1 MEKVIIKQSMNAMN
15 YIKQGY
21 VLYMLETKT
30 IVYKENEKIILYHE
44 KWHSKMS
51 EADFVET
58 FENNTFQLIE
68 DRKEVE
74 ISKEKDDEYYQW
86 RALHQ

>member
-1 MEKVIIKQSMNAMN
+1 MENILIKNSNNALN

-21 VLYMLETKT
+21 VLYMLENKV
-30 IVYKENEKIILYHE
+30 IVYKDKDAIILYHE
-44 KWHSKMS
+44 KWHSKIS
-51 EADFVET
+51 VNDFLDT

-68 DRKEVE
+68 GKKEVD

-86 RALHQ
+86 REHYQ

>member
-1 MEKVIIKQSMNAMN
+1 MENIIKQSTYALN

-21 VLYMLETKT
+21 VLYMLETKI
-30 IVYKENEKIILYHE
+30 IVYKEDDNIVLYHE
-44 KWHSKMS
+44 KWHSKIS
-51 EADFVET
+51 EIDFIET
-58 FENNTFQLIE
+58 FENNTFQLIKE
-68 DRKEVE
+68 RKEID